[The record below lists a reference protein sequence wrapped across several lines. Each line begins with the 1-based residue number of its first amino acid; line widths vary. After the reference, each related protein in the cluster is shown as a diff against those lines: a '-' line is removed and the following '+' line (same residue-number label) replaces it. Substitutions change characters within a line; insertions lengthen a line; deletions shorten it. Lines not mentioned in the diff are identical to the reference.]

1 MTALGVLLLGIPW
14 KKIGLWFVKA
24 KVWLLIF
31 LKPLGAW
38 GLAGMAFADA
48 TFIPMPFL
56 DAIIVSYGVN
66 AHAKVV
72 LYCMAAA
79 VGSAVGSLIPYYL
92 GRAGGELVLLKR
104 IDRARYE
111 RLRDRFGKQ
120 EFLAIMLPAM
130 CPPPMPMKMFML
142 AAGVFEMRVLRFFL
156 AIVAG
161 KFVRFLI
168 ESVLVIVYGPAV
180 LSIVLHAFHTH
191 LAVVLG
197 LIGLVVVAVGI
208 WGLRRVFERRNAYT
222 DQTDMTDKDTAG
234 REAE

>member
-1 MTALGVLLLGIPW
+1 MTVLLSVLLGIPW
-14 KKIGLWFVKA
+14 KKMGLWFVKA
-24 KVWLLIF
+24 KVWLILA

-38 GLAGMAFADA
+38 GLAGLAFSDA
-48 TFIPMPFL
+48 CFIPMPFF
-56 DAIIVSYGVN
+56 DALLVSYGVAN
-66 AHAKVV
+66 HAKVI
-72 LYCMAAA
+72 LYCLASA
-79 VGSAVGSLIPYYL
+79 VGSAAGSLIPYYL

-142 AAGVFEMRVLRFFL
+142 AAGVFEMRPSRFFL

-161 KFVRFLI
+161 KFLRFLI
-168 ESVLVIVYGPAV
+168 FSVLVIVYGPAV
-180 LSIVLHAFHTH
+180 LTMVVHAFHTH

-197 LIGLVVVAVGI
+197 VLGLLVVGIAV
-208 WGLRRVFERRNAYT
+208 WVFRRIFDRRRGVVLPVEEEVIV
-222 DQTDMTDKDTAG
+222 DKGDAL
-234 REAE
+234 

>member
-1 MTALGVLLLGIPW
+1 MSTLGVLLLGIPW

-24 KVWLLIF
+24 KVWLLVV

-38 GLAGMAFADA
+38 GLAGMAVADA
-48 TFIPMPFL
+48 TAIPMPFL
-56 DAIIVSYGVN
+56 DAIIVSYGVSD
-66 AHAKVV
+66 HAKVV
-72 LYCMAAA
+72 LYCLAAA
-79 VGSAVGSLIPYYL
+79 VGSALGSLIPYYL

-130 CPPPMPMKMFML
+130 CPPPMPMKLFML

-161 KFVRFLI
+161 KFLRFLI
-168 ESVLVIVYGPAV
+168 ETVLVIVYGPAV

-191 LAVVLG
+191 LALVLG
-197 LIGLVVVAVGI
+197 FLGLVLVALAVYV
-208 WGLRRVFERRNAYT
+208 LRRIFARRQLPVEEKLST
-222 DQTDMTDKDTAG
+222 DSSDAL
-234 REAE
+234 

>member
-1 MTALGVLLLGIPW
+1 MSAAALLGIPW
-14 KKIGLWFVKA
+14 KKMGLGLVKL
-24 KVWLLIF
+24 KVWLLIV

-38 GLAGMAFADA
+38 GLAGMALADA
-48 TFIPMPFL
+48 CFIPMPFFDPL
-56 DAIIVSYGVN
+56 LVSYGV
-66 AHAKVV
+66 ADHAKVV
-72 LYCMAAA
+72 LYCLAAA
-79 VGSAVGSLIPYYL
+79 VGSATGSLIPYYL

-104 IDRARYE
+104 IDRTRYE

-161 KFVRFLI
+161 KFLRFMI

-180 LSIVLHAFHTH
+180 LTIVLHAFHTH
-191 LAVVLG
+191 LALVLG
-197 LIGLVVVAVGI
+197 LIGLLVVGI
-208 WGLRRVFERRNAYT
+208 AVWVFRRIFDRRRGIPLPVEEELAA
-222 DQTDMTDKDTAG
+222 DRGDAL
-234 REAE
+234 

>member
-1 MTALGVLLLGIPW
+1 MGAVLLGIPW
-14 KKIGLWFVKA
+14 KKMFGGLLKA
-24 KVWLLIF
+24 KVWLILV

-38 GLAGMAFADA
+38 GLAGLAFADA
-48 TFIPMPFL
+48 CFIPMPFF
-56 DAIIVSYGVN
+56 DALLVSYGVAN
-66 AHAKVV
+66 HAKVI
-72 LYCMAAA
+72 LYCLASA
-79 VGSAVGSLIPYYL
+79 VGSAAGSLIPYYI

-130 CPPPMPMKMFML
+130 CPPPMPMKLFML

-168 ESVLVIVYGPAV
+168 FSVLVIVYGPAV
-180 LSIVLHAFHTH
+180 LTMVVHAFHAH
-191 LAVVLG
+191 LGLVLG
-197 LIGLVVVAVGI
+197 VVGLLVVGIAV
-208 WGLRRVFERRNAYT
+208 WVLRRVFSRRGGIRLPVEEELVV
-222 DQTDMTDKDTAG
+222 DQGDAL
-234 REAE
+234 

>member
-1 MTALGVLLLGIPW
+1 MNALATILLGIPW
-14 KKIGLWFVKA
+14 KKMGLALVKL
-24 KVWLLIF
+24 KVWLVLV

-48 TFIPMPFL
+48 CFIPMPFF
-56 DAIIVSYGVN
+56 DALLVSYGVSN
-66 AHAKVV
+66 HAKVV
-72 LYCMAAA
+72 IYCLAAA
-79 VGSAVGSLIPYYL
+79 VGSAAGSLIPYYL

-161 KFVRFLI
+161 KFLRFLI
-168 ESVLVIVYGPAV
+168 ASVLVIVYGPAF
-180 LSIVLHAFHTH
+180 LTIVAHAFHAH
-191 LAVVLG
+191 LALALG
-197 LIGLVVVAVGI
+197 CIGLLVVGI
-208 WGLRRVFERRNAYT
+208 AVWVFRRIFDRKRPVPLPVEGDAL
-222 DQTDMTDKDTAG
+222 
-234 REAE
+234 